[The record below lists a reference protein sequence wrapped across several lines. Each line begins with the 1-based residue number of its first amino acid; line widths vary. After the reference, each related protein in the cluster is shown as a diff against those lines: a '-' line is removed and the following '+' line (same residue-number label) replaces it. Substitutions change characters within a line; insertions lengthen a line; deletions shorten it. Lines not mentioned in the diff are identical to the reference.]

1 MAQHRLGK
9 LNAARAAMAHAQQI
23 ISSKMPRIEEGETFG
38 DDWYDWLHAQVLCR
52 EAQRLLQEPAASTQ
66 KTS

>member
-1 MAQHRLGK
+1 
-9 LNAARAAMAHAQQI
+9 
-23 ISSKMPRIEEGETFG
+23 MPRIEEGETFG